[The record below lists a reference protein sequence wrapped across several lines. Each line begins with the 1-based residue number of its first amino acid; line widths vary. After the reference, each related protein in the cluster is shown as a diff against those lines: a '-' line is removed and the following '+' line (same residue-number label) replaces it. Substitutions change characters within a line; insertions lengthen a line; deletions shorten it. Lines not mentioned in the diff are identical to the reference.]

1 MKQKKAII
9 IGAGVGGLATAIR
22 LANKGFEVDVF
33 EKNNFP
39 GGKASSIEKN
49 GYFWGFGPSLFT
61 FPELLDELFKECGKN
76 PEDYY
81 SYYRLDPICNYF
93 FPNGKRLS
101 TFAEPQKFAEE
112 AEQKLGE
119 PQKNVL
125 THLYKINELYELTK
139 EMFLFSSL
147 HKLKT
152 YTKWNALKTLMQL
165 SKIGLTETVHKVN
178 SKRFQTAEMIQLFDR
193 YPTYNGSNPYK
204 SPSTLNVIASPEF
217 NKGGYI
223 LKGGMPT
230 LSKSLFKLAEELG
243 VSFHFGEQAELIT
256 VQTDEAKSV
265 TVNGKVHDADIV
277 VSNMDIYYTYHNLIK
292 KQLKHPSVV
301 EYPMSTSALI
311 FSWGIKKTFEELDCH
326 NIFFSENYEEEFR
339 CIENKTI
346 SNDPTIYVFISKKY
360 NPSHAP
366 DGCENW
372 FTLVN
377 VPPNTG
383 QNWDELIAKT
393 RKNIISKISK
403 SLGTTIEPLIECETI
418 TDPRAINERTLSYQ
432 GAIYGISSNSQ
443 MAAFLRHPNFSRKV
457 DNLFFTGGSV
467 HPGGGVPLCLL
478 SAKIIDEI
486 IHE

>member
-1 MKQKKAII
+1 M
-9 IGAGVGGLATAIR
+9 
-22 LANKGFEVDVF
+22 
-33 EKNNFP
+33 
-39 GGKASSIEKN
+39 
-49 GYFWGFGPSLFT
+49 W
-61 FPELLDELFKECGKN
+61 
-76 PEDYY
+76 
-81 SYYRLDPICNYF
+81 
-93 FPNGKRLS
+93 
-101 TFAEPQKFAEE
+101 
-112 AEQKLGE
+112 
-119 PQKNVL
+119 
-125 THLYKINELYELTK
+125 
-139 EMFLFSSL
+139 
-147 HKLKT
+147 
-152 YTKWNALKTLMQL
+152 
-165 SKIGLTETVHKVN
+165 
-178 SKRFQTAEMIQLFDR
+178 
-193 YPTYNGSNPYK
+193 
-204 SPSTLNVIASPEF
+204 
-217 NKGGYI
+217 
-223 LKGGMPT
+223 
-230 LSKSLFKLAEELG
+230 
-243 VSFHFGEQAELIT
+243 
-256 VQTDEAKSV
+256 VQIPVPA
-265 TVNGKVHDADIV
+265 
-277 VSNMDIYYTYHNLIK
+277 
-292 KQLKHPSVV
+292 
-301 EYPMSTSALI
+301 
-311 FSWGIKKTFEELDCH
+311 